1 MKWLTSNKRLTHMVR
16 DISSTLYELMASGE
30 RRLRQNRWECKLL
43 TCRTWWISVSFNS
56 AIFSCLCFPHLHPS
70 YTQHSDNLMLIITM
84 SNPLYTQSHTCYT
97 HPFPKLFSLITQRRV
112 KSYFDHQN
120 SCHPQEITLSLG
132 YKKNLVIKWTLR
144 LFKAMV

>member
-84 SNPLYTQSHTCYT
+84 SNPLVTPVTHT
-97 HPFPKLFSLITQRRV
+97 HSQNFSLSLLKGELKV
-112 KSYFDHQN
+112 
-120 SCHPQEITLSLG
+120 TLT
-132 YKKNLVIKWTLR
+132 IKIHVTHRKLLSVWDTKRIWSSNEL
-144 LFKAMV
+144 